1 MNLKRLLCPLLSL
14 LLILSATLLAGCNS
28 TPDNAPSENEE
39 QATTDYT
46 LANIRNTIG
55 SYTVIRAE
63 NVSPMIKNLIVEL
76 RTGIG
81 GVAGVKPDVAED
93 WVEEKKSDLEIL
105 IGQTNRPESA
115 QAMKAL
121 TSAKPYDIVQVGT
134 KICIVGLDDY
144 ALRRAVYQ
152 FLGVHMGAELPEREH
167 HNVLDFGAEGDG
179 EHDDTDAFIAAI
191 AAAKKDKLPVYV
203 PAGTYKVEETLTL
216 EDVTLYGYH
225 SGTFTSDT
233 ASLPTILH
241 TNLAEPLFHVVGGSL
256 SGLYVDVKGVT
267 AKGET
272 EEGDPMVE
280 TVRLSK
286 PGSRI
291 SNLKIQNPYIGI
303 ATQFTSGPNP
313 GRCFIENI
321 FIIGA
326 YNTGVFVHGTYDVAT
341 LSNIEVW
348 NPDLGRPC
356 PTAYRFGKNDDLR
369 AVNLFT
375 FNSKV
380 GFMFEETE
388 VEGGK
393 FEGCWGSFTNC
404 STDLCETGLKVGR
417 GQHALTVIGGTYW
430 NHFYGL
436 DVTSQTSD
444 LTRIT
449 MTGCELKTNGASTV
463 NVAGGQM
470 VTVTGCNI
478 SRTQSDHKAI
488 PVTIKGGTGVTLSG
502 NTICANGTAAVEIAS
517 TFKGAATVTGNT
529 VITSQNSA
537 DGALSNKSQKG
548 VVIFD
553 SNAVLTSYKHK

>member
-1 MNLKRLLCPLLSL
+1 MNLKKFSCTLLSL
-14 LLILSATLLAGCNS
+14 LLVLSTTLLIGCN
-28 TPDNAPSENEE
+28 NAPAPSSPEDEE
-39 QATTDYT
+39 QAAIDYT
-46 LANIRNTIG
+46 LANIRNTIDA
-55 SYTVIRAE
+55 YIVIRSE
-63 NVSPMIKNLIVEL
+63 NASQMIKDTIIEL
-76 RTGIG
+76 RTGIDG
-81 GVAGVKPDVAED
+81 AVGIKPDVAED

-115 QAMKAL
+115 EAMKGL
-121 TSAKPYDIVQVGT
+121 SSAHPYDVVQVGS

-144 ALRRAVYQ
+144 ALRRAVHQ
-152 FLGVHMGAELPEREH
+152 FLSVHMGAMLPEREH

-179 EHDDTDAFIAAI
+179 VHDDTDAFLAAI
-191 AAAKKDKLPVYV
+191 AAAKKDRLPVFV
-203 PAGTYKVEETLTL
+203 PAGTYNVTETLTL

-233 ASLPTILH
+233 ASLPTIVH

-256 SGLYVDVKGVT
+256 SGLYLDVKGAT
-267 AKGET
+267 KEGKMKD
-272 EEGDPMVE
+272 GDPMVE

-286 PGSRI
+286 PGSRV
-291 SNLKIQNPYIGI
+291 SNLKIQNPYMGI
-303 ATQFTSGPNP
+303 ATEFTGGPNP
-313 GRCFIENI
+313 GRCVIENI

-326 YNTGVFVHGTYDVAT
+326 YHTGVFVHGTYDVAT
-341 LSNIEVW
+341 LCNIEVW
-348 NPDLGRPC
+348 NPDLSRPC

-380 GFMFEETE
+380 GFLFEETE

-444 LTRIT
+444 LTRVT

-463 NVAGGQM
+463 NIAGGQM
-470 VTVTGCNI
+470 ITVTGCNI
-478 SRTQSDHKAI
+478 SRTQSDHKAV
-488 PVTIKGGTGVTLSG
+488 PVTIKGGAGVTLSG
-502 NTICANGTAAVEIAS
+502 NTICANGTAAVDILS
-517 TFKGAATVTGNT
+517 IFKGAASVTGNT
-529 VITSQNSA
+529 IITSLSSA
-537 DGALSNKSQKG
+537 SSAISGKTSDR
-548 VVIFD
+548 VVIE
-553 SNAVLTSYKHK
+553 SNAVVTNYKYQ